1 VDFLGKLAKRLSFA
15 SREIWGETVH
25 SKAQTE
31 AQNISPSAPFHIR
44 EQDRENIFLKR
55 TNKKFG
61 V

>member
-1 VDFLGKLAKRLSFA
+1 M
-15 SREIWGETVH
+15 H
-25 SKAQTE
+25 SKAQPE